1 MKTTNRLLMALLAA
15 GALALS
21 PAAGA
26 QGWNPPGPIK
36 LLIGFAA
43 GGGADTQA
51 RLIGKELEKRRG
63 WKILP
68 EQATGRG
75 GLALAAALA
84 KEPADGTAIGIV
96 VSETLGYNLA
106 AAKNSPV
113 TQDDFTPL
121 VSTSEFQ
128 MGVVALTSK
137 GWKDMRDVFAA
148 ARGGR
153 AIRFG
158 AMSPRLAD
166 LAHLLGKV
174 NGVEFNIVQ
183 VRGGKAVMNGL
194 NAGDMDV
201 GFGAGPQTKAVKAG
215 EMVNLASAIPKPLIV
230 SPDAPLFSDL
240 GLKFNGQGFFMFIA
254 PAGLP
259 PEARRA
265 LAEAI
270 AEVASDRESE
280 AGQFIHR
287 AFGGPYVIS
296 GETLDASLRKD
307 LAEAKELLEAVSA
320 E

>member
-1 MKTTNRLLMALLAA
+1 MKNANRLLAALLTA
-15 GALALS
+15 GALLPA
-21 PAAGA
+21 PAAA
-26 QGWNPPGPIK
+26 RDWSPPGPIK
-36 LLIGFAA
+36 LMIAFAA

-68 EQATGRG
+68 EQVTGKG

-84 KEPADGTAIGIV
+84 KQPADGTAIGIV
-96 VSETLGYNLA
+96 VGETLGYNLA
-106 AAKNSPV
+106 AAKKSPV
-113 TQDDFTPL
+113 TQDDFTAL

-128 MGVVALTSK
+128 MGVAALTSK
-137 GWKDMRDVFAA
+137 GWGDMRDVFAA
-148 ARGGR
+148 ARGGQ

-166 LAHLLGKV
+166 LAYLLGRA

-201 GFGAGPQTKAVKAG
+201 GFGAGIQTKAVKAG
-215 EMVNLASAIPKPLIV
+215 EMVNLASVIPRPLDA

-240 GLKFNGQGFFMFIA
+240 GVKFTAQGFFVFIA

-259 PEARRA
+259 PDARA
-265 LAEAI
+265 AIAAAI
-270 AEVASDRESE
+270 AEVARDGESE
-280 AGQFIHR
+280 AGQFINR
-287 AFGGPYVIS
+287 AFGGPCVIS
-296 GETLDASLRKD
+296 GDELDSRLRSD
-307 LAEAKELLEAVSA
+307 LAEAKELLLAVSG